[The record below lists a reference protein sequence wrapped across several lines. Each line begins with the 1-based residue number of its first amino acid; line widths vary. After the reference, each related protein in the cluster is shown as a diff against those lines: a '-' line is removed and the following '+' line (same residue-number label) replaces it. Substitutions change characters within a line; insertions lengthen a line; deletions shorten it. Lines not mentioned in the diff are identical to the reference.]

1 MENKL
6 SLRVDFHTHAN
17 PLELDSGKHVVD
29 IAKLN
34 NIKAIAIF
42 AREQVLPYYDELIEY
57 GNKNQID
64 VFTGVETLSIIDGKP
79 VELICIG
86 FDAEK
91 IAGEG
96 LFSSHKSNVQIAQL
110 QKEFLESKGFN
121 FDQIQNTTDLELFNS
136 VMSGMVGEKAIRL
149 CQILTR
155 NDVMHSRISELISQ
169 NSELWERVVNTYSQ
183 VDSYKDDPLRLNAK
197 FLYLLYF
204 DVKKEGFEY
213 VSNKFDEYIPTVGTL
228 ISMIHDA
235 HGLVLYSPEGDFNS
249 ETWEKLLEENI
260 DGIMGWHG
268 SSLGF
273 ELEKRDIPS
282 EVIKYCIKSQLLVL
296 GGSDFNN
303 GDWRLGSGSNDKL
316 FMSKRRLDDL
326 TKKLSQNNSL

>member
-6 SLRVDFHTHAN
+6 PLRVDFHTHAN
-17 PLELDSGKHVVD
+17 PLELESGKHVVD
-29 IAKLN
+29 IAILN

-42 AREQVLPYYDELIEY
+42 AREQVLSYYDELIEY
-57 GNKNQID
+57 GKENKID

-86 FDAEK
+86 FDAQK
-91 IAGEG
+91 IAHEG
-96 LFSSHKSNVQIAQL
+96 LFSSHKSNIKIAQL
-110 QKEFLESKGFN
+110 QKEFLESKGFS
-121 FDQIQNTTDLELFNS
+121 FDQTQNDHDLELLDS
-136 VMSGMVGEKAIRL
+136 VMKGMVGEKAIRL

-155 NDVMHSRISELISQ
+155 NDVMQSRISELISQ
-169 NSELWERVVNTYSQ
+169 NVELWEKVFSTYSQ
-183 VDSYKDDPLRLNAK
+183 VDSYKDDPSKLNAK

-228 ISMIHDA
+228 ISTIHNA
-235 HGLVLYSPEGDFNS
+235 CGLVLYSPEGDFNS
-249 ETWEKLLEENI
+249 EIWEKLLTEDV

-268 SSLGF
+268 ASLGF
-273 ELEKRDIPS
+273 ELERRDIPS
-282 EVIKYCIKSQLLVL
+282 DVIRDCIKKDLLIL

-316 FMSKRRLDDL
+316 YMSKRRLDDL
-326 TKKLSQNNSL
+326 KQKLSQNNNL